1 LLFGMGGLCYLL
13 IRAANDPPVV
23 IFDYPRQRS
32 RFAVSA
38 LYWHFLT
45 AIWLGIFVCLL
56 LWP

>member
-1 LLFGMGGLCYLL
+1 
-13 IRAANDPPVV
+13 VV
-23 IFDYPRQRS
+23 IFDYLRQRS
-32 RFAVSA
+32 RIAVSA